1 MCPRQLPV
9 PTPLPTSSRL
19 LLAGRPSRW
28 RRSAFQTAHLSNAI
42 TKVGGRNRLDA
53 IRIARDTGWL

>member
-1 MCPRQLPV
+1 
-9 PTPLPTSSRL
+9 L